1 MWPGDSRGG
10 GPARVDFEA
19 NGTTPDRGGSVFHEP
34 DDAPLPLAYGSDRL
48 ELMVRDPMSAHA
60 YWDLSDDRIN
70 VAVGPHDGGR
80 AFLRLIGVPSGF
92 LLAEYAVPITRG
104 SQDVALPEADSSYVV
119 ELAVMRNYQ
128 WVVLAR
134 SNVIHAPP
142 KTPRV
147 TTTPAVVSRAPQL
160 RVAAEGHDRELERA
174 GGDVV
179 VAPAAGAPHVAQAA
193 GGPGRVGASAQ
204 VGSEAGL
211 VGVDSE
217 FRLASELRSAQRGS
231 EGRLT
236 RREPAHIPFVIAGRP
251 GLPEPVAG
259 ALGMLAAAVWL
270 GRDPVD
276 VLSAGNALATALADT
291 GISAGPAIAILDP
304 PGPGVA
310 APAPTGPDTSRPGNE
325 AYTVSENADG
335 SVTVIDRDGNS
346 ITYSPFRFAGVGSP
360 RTRSLAAI
368 VGVRHAF

>member
-1 MWPGDSRGG
+1 
-10 GPARVDFEA
+10 VDFEP
-19 NGTTPDRGGSVFHEP
+19 NGTTSDRGGSVFYEP
-34 DDAPLPLAYGSDRL
+34 DDAPLPLGYGSDRL
-48 ELMVRDPMSAHA
+48 ELMVRDPTSAHA
-60 YWDLSDDRIN
+60 YWDLSDDRIK
-70 VAVGPHDGGR
+70 VAVGPHDDGR
-80 AFLRLIGVPSGF
+80 AFLRLLGVPSGF
-92 LLAEYAVPITRG
+92 LLAEYGVPIARG
-104 SQDVALPEADSSYVV
+104 SQDVALPEADSSYMV

-147 TTTPAVVSRAPQL
+147 APTPAVVSRAPEL
-160 RVAAEGHDRELERA
+160 RVVAEGHDRELERA

-179 VAPAAGAPHVAQAA
+179 AAPTERVPHVAQAA
-193 GGPGRVGASAQ
+193 GGPARGGASAQ
-204 VGSEAGL
+204 MESEAGL

-217 FRLASELRSAQRGS
+217 FRLASELRPAQRGS

-251 GLPEPVAG
+251 GLPEPVTG
-259 ALGMLAAAVWL
+259 ALGALAAAVWL
-270 GRDPVD
+270 GRDPAD
-276 VLSAGNALATALADT
+276 VLSAGNALATALADAR
-291 GISAGPAIAILDP
+291 ISAGPAIAILDP
-304 PGPGVA
+304 PRPGVA

-325 AYTVSENADG
+325 AFTVSENPDG

-346 ITYSPFRFAGVGSP
+346 ITYSPFRFAGVDSP
-360 RTRSLAAI
+360 RTQSVAAI

>member
-1 MWPGDSRGG
+1 
-10 GPARVDFEA
+10 
-19 NGTTPDRGGSVFHEP
+19 
-34 DDAPLPLAYGSDRL
+34 
-48 ELMVRDPMSAHA
+48 MVRDPTSAHA
-60 YWDLSDDRIN
+60 YWDLSDDRIK
-70 VAVGPHDGGR
+70 VAVGPHDDGR
-80 AFLRLIGVPSGF
+80 AFLRLLGVPSGF
-92 LLAEYAVPITRG
+92 LLAEYGVPIARG
-104 SQDVALPEADSSYVV
+104 SQDVALPEADSSYMV

-147 TTTPAVVSRAPQL
+147 APTPAVVSRAPEL
-160 RVAAEGHDRELERA
+160 RVVAEGHDRELERA

-179 VAPAAGAPHVAQAA
+179 AAPTERVPHVAQAA
-193 GGPGRVGASAQ
+193 GGPARGGASAQ
-204 VGSEAGL
+204 MESEAGL

-217 FRLASELRSAQRGS
+217 FRLASELRPAQRGS

-251 GLPEPVAG
+251 GLPEPVTG
-259 ALGMLAAAVWL
+259 ALGALAAAVWL
-270 GRDPVD
+270 GRDPAD
-276 VLSAGNALATALADT
+276 VLSAGNALATALADAR
-291 GISAGPAIAILDP
+291 ISAGPAIAILDP
-304 PGPGVA
+304 PRPGVA

-325 AYTVSENADG
+325 AFTVSENPDG

-346 ITYSPFRFAGVGSP
+346 ITYSPFRFAGVDSP
-360 RTRSLAAI
+360 RTQSVAAI